1 MVSVLELRSEAHFTL
16 RVCLL
21 WQRVNDCTLDLEK
34 AWSPQSTTPAD
45 PKAALSPM
53 V

>member
-1 MVSVLELRSEAHFTL
+1 MSVSVSY
-16 RVCLL
+16 
-21 WQRVNDCTLDLEK
+21 CTRDLEK